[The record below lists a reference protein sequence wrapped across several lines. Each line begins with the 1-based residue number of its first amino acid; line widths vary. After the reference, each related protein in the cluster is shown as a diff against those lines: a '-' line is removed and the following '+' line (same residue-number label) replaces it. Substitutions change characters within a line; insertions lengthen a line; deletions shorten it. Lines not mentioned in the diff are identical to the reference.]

1 MITKKEFEEVKA
13 QYEGVKTM
21 KRRYEQD
28 ELSFNLAM
36 NTVSSIIKKYKFDNG
51 DTEERLRVF
60 YDQLHKLFVDS
71 TNELRE
77 KRIEF
82 SKAQSEYN
90 EFKEDVEKLH
100 QERLLAKANTK
111 INKAIAALMAVGI
124 PEEAAR
130 KIVENK
136 G

>member
-13 QYEGVKTM
+13 SFEEVKAR
-21 KRRYEQD
+21 KNRYERD

-36 NTVSSIIKKYKFDNG
+36 HTVSSIVKKYKLDHG
-51 DTEERLRVF
+51 ETEERMQGF

-90 EFKEDVEKLH
+90 EFKEDSEKLH

-124 PEEAAR
+124 PEEEAR